1 MHKKFFSFY
10 GFFFAFWTISE
21 AAWLQT
27 DNFAKKNYRNNHEHE
42 YEHEHTSGVQD
53 NHM

>member
-1 MHKKFFSFY
+1 MD
-10 GFFFAFWTISE
+10 FFFAFYTISE

-42 YEHEHTSGVQD
+42 HTSGVQD

>member
-1 MHKKFFSFY
+1 MD
-10 GFFFAFWTISE
+10 FFFAFWTISE

-27 DNFAKKNYRNNHEHE
+27 DNFAKKKLQDNHK
-42 YEHEHTSGVQD
+42 HEHTSGVQD

>member
-1 MHKKFFSFY
+1 MD
-10 GFFFAFWTISE
+10 FFFAFWTISE
-21 AAWLQT
+21 AALLQT

-42 YEHEHTSGVQD
+42 HTSGVQD

>member
-10 GFFFAFWTISE
+10 GFFLLFEQFLRLPGYRLTI
-21 AAWLQT
+21 LQ
-27 DNFAKKNYRNNHEHE
+27 KKNYRNNH
-42 YEHEHTSGVQD
+42 EHEHTSGVQD